1 MSLVLRGL
9 CCITLAGVGGVFSLR
24 TRRSGVRISQGAPLS
39 QQSFG
44 ALLLVCYTLPAHQQ
58 GRTETCS
65 AEPLAF
71 PSNFSG
77 AISKRNA
84 HNHSRPDRLPKGFD
98 CVFIKSFH
106 YCPAKISEGH
116 TKQLHNM

>member
-1 MSLVLRGL
+1 MAFVALRWLELGAFFPYEPEDREFEL
-9 CCITLAGVGGVFSLR
+9 
-24 TRRSGVRISQGAPLS
+24 SQGAPLS

-65 AEPLAF
+65 AETLAF

-77 AISKRNA
+77 TISKRNA

-98 CVFIKSFH
+98 CVFIKSFKGVSMG
-106 YCPAKISEGH
+106 AISFSKLG
-116 TKQLHNM
+116 LRPSLRA

>member
-1 MSLVLRGL
+1 LLHS
-9 CCITLAGVGGVFSLR
+9 AG
-24 TRRSGVRISQGAPLS
+24 P
-39 QQSFG
+39 
-44 ALLLVCYTLPAHQQ
+44 PA

-65 AEPLAF
+65 AETLAF

-98 CVFIKSFH
+98 CVFIKSFKGVLMG
-106 YCPAKISEGH
+106 AISFSKLG
-116 TKQLHNM
+116 LRPSLRA